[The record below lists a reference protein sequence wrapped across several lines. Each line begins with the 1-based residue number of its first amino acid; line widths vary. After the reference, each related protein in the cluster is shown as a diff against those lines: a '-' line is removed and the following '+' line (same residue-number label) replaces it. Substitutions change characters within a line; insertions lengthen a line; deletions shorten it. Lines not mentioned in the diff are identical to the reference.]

1 MRVSGLNM
9 PTHAELQAFLREY
22 RKLSHRQQTLFLAAV
37 DEMVEDLKARVPFR
51 ASLRVK
57 GVQGHPGI
65 FEMTWEMPNGR
76 ATFSY
81 GPQVVPGEQH
91 IIWRR
96 IGGHEILSNP

>member
-1 MRVSGLNM
+1 M
-9 PTHAELQAFLREY
+9 PTHSEPQAFLRELAALTP
-22 RKLSHRQQTLFLAAV
+22 REQTLFATAV
-37 DEMVEDLKARVPFR
+37 RKMVADLRAHKAFR

-57 GVQGHPGI
+57 GVQGHPGV

-81 GPQVVPGEQH
+81 GPEVNPGEAH

-96 IGGHEILSNP
+96 IGGHDILGNP

>member
-1 MRVSGLNM
+1 M

-22 RKLSHRQQTLFLAAV
+22 LKLSPRQQTLLLAAI
-37 DEMVEDLKARVPFR
+37 DEMIEDLKAHVPFR

-57 GVQGHPGI
+57 GIQGYPGA

-81 GPQVVPGEQH
+81 GPEVNPGEAH

-96 IGGHEILSNP
+96 IGGHDILGNP

>member
-1 MRVSGLNM
+1 M
-9 PTHAELQAFLREY
+9 PTHSELPAFLRE
-22 RKLSHRQQTLFLAAV
+22 LAALTRQEQTLFAAAV
-37 DEMVEDLKARVPFR
+37 RKMIADLRARKPFR

-57 GVQGHPGI
+57 GVTDHPGI

-81 GPQVVPGEQH
+81 GPQVVPGEAH

-96 IGGHEILSNP
+96 VGGREILSNP

>member
-1 MRVSGLNM
+1 M
-9 PTHAELQAFLREY
+9 PTHAELQAFLGEY
-22 RKLSHRQQTLFLAAV
+22 RKLSHRQQTLLLAAI
-37 DEMVEDLKARVPFR
+37 DEMVEDLKAHVPFR

-57 GVQGHPGI
+57 GVTDHPGI

-81 GPQVVPGEQH
+81 GPEVRPGETH
-91 IIWRR
+91 IISRR

>member
-1 MRVSGLNM
+1 M
-9 PTHAELQAFLREY
+9 PTHDELPLFLREY
-22 RKLSHRQQTLFLAAV
+22 RKLGQHQQTLFLAAV

-57 GVQGHPGI
+57 GVTDHPGI

-81 GPQVVPGEQH
+81 GPEVVSGETH

-96 IGGHEILSNP
+96 IGGHEILNNP